1 MDEISYSLLD
11 FVCKNV
17 SYKSDDGEWWSY
29 PLETLTKHQG
39 DCDDSAIL
47 LCSLLRNFY
56 PPDRVYI
63 VAGTYRG
70 LGHAWVELDGEV
82 LEPTYTY
89 AHSVPDPWNYKK
101 LVAFNDQEVFEMW
114 PGAMGQLFQLARNE
128 CQKLTLMAEAV
139 NGK

>member
-1 MDEISYSLLD
+1 MDEVAFALLD
-11 FVCKNV
+11 YMCKSV
-17 SYKSDDGEWWSY
+17 SYRSDNGEFWFF
-29 PLETLTKHQG
+29 PDEVIRRRAG

-56 PPDRVYI
+56 PADRVYV
-63 VAGTYRG
+63 VAGIYRG

-89 AHSVPDPWNYKK
+89 AHPVPDPWNYKK

-114 PGAMGQLFQLARNE
+114 PGALGRLFQLAKNE
-128 CQKLTLMAEAV
+128 CKKLALMAEAQRE
-139 NGK
+139 